1 MLVGCLSIFGHVM
14 SENGPSPAFSFR
26 ILATAHWS
34 STWKHV
40 VPSKSWKSHSVS
52 KWTCDMVLHPWRHLK
67 TWTPKCHYLPASH
80 LRQQTV
86 IHDNSSMADASVG
99 KVRWFEHVLTFS
111 GYLVGYDSCIQFPP
125 AFMLVRCSV
134 RLGHRIDS
142 TKTTLK
148 PRGNREQR
156 NIIDIQR

>member
-1 MLVGCLSIFGHVM
+1 MLCQKTDQVQ
-14 SENGPSPAFSFR
+14 
-26 ILATAHWS
+26 
-34 STWKHV
+34 
-40 VPSKSWKSHSVS
+40 HSVS
-52 KWTCDMVLHPWRHLK
+52 EFWQLRIGHL
-67 TWTPKCHYLPASH
+67 PENMSF
-80 LRQQTV
+80 LRNHESLIQSRNGHVIWFFTLEDIWKHGHRSVTTFPQAV

-142 TKTTLK
+142 TKMTLK
-148 PRGNREQR
+148 PRRNREQR